1 VSDVSQPRGGL
12 RAALFAPLIVIAG
25 TASVVPALLVA
36 NAPDMPRTQHRS
48 AQRARPAP
56 RVVPP
61 AELPPVEP
69 VAFVDMS
76 PDEARAYNAGIPFSA
91 DPNPA
96 ARPFLYRGSAED
108 KARAIDCL
116 AAGVLYE
123 AGDDAKGEQAVAQVV
138 LNRLRHPAF
147 PKTVCGVV
155 FEGQERS
162 TGCQFTFTCDGAL
175 TKWQPPEAAWTRAR
189 QVAAMALNGK
199 VFPAVGHSTHY
210 HTDWVVPYWQAS
222 LDKVARVGSHLFFRW
237 SGWWGTPPAFNR
249 HMLAGEPVITQ
260 LAPFSPAHRAGTDA
274 SDDAGAALAEGA
286 AATGAMAPLASEPDT
301 FLITLPAGLSPD
313 GFPALATT
321 LCGPRKHCTV
331 MAWRDAAATAFS
343 VPLNQVQMETM
354 AFSYFRD
361 AGIGLERTL
370 WNCGVY
376 PAFKGPRCMKRMSMT
391 IVPLTAPTPQPSPTP
406 TPTGELS
413 GVRRAS
419 TPPAEPKA
427 KIPSL

>member
-1 VSDVSQPRGGL
+1 MSDTSRPRGGI
-12 RAALFAPLIVIAG
+12 RAALFAIAG
-25 TASVVPALLVA
+25 MASVVPALLVA
-36 NAPDMPRTQHRS
+36 NAPDIPRRAHRS
-48 AQRARPAP
+48 AQQVRPAS

-76 PDEARAYNAGIPFSA
+76 PDEARAYNETIPFST

-96 ARPFLYRGSAED
+96 ARPFAYRGSAED
-108 KARAIDCL
+108 KARALDCL

-162 TGCQFTFTCDGAL
+162 TGCQFTFSCDGAL
-175 TKWQPPEAAWTRAR
+175 TKWQPSEAAWTGAR
-189 QVAAMALNGK
+189 QIAAMALNGK
-199 VFPAVGHSTHY
+199 VFAPVGHATHY

-249 HMLAGEPVITQ
+249 HLVPGEPVIAA
-260 LAPFSPAHRAGTDA
+260 LAPFSPAHRAATDA

-286 AATGAMAPLASEPDT
+286 VATGTMAPLASEPDT
-301 FLITLPAGLSPD
+301 FLITLPAGLAPE
-313 GFPALATT
+313 GFPAFALT
-321 LCGPRKHCTV
+321 LCGTRKHCTV
-331 MAWRDAAATAFS
+331 MAWRDAHATAFS
-343 VPLNQVQMETM
+343 VPLNQAQMETM

-361 AGIGLERTL
+361 PAIGLERTL
-370 WNCGVY
+370 WNCGMY

-391 IVPLTAPTPQPSPTP
+391 IVPLAAPTPQPSPTP
-406 TPTGELS
+406 TSTPTGELS

-419 TPPAEPKA
+419 SPSVEPKP
-427 KIPSL
+427 KTPLL